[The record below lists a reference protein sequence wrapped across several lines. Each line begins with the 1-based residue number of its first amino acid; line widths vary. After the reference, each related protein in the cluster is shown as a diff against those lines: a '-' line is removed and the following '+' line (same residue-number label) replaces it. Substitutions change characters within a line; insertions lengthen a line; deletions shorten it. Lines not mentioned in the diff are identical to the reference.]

1 LCVLRL
7 HSRAWLLCITPLDL
21 LCQCHA
27 PPLLP
32 HPPCHQRYTSAGKD
46 IAVLSESER
55 FVASLAA
62 VPRAGQRLACWG
74 LRYVAAE
81 KHATALATLQ
91 VGAGA
96 RGGGGGGRG
105 GGEGRQRDRREAED
119 GERVR
124 GQVGGRGGEAGLM
137 WRVGQQGGKRAEC

>member
-1 LCVLRL
+1 
-7 HSRAWLLCITPLDL
+7 
-21 LCQCHA
+21 
-27 PPLLP
+27 
-32 HPPCHQRYTSAGKD
+32 
-46 IAVLSESER
+46 VLSESER

-96 RGGGGGGRG
+96 RGGAPRWGG
-105 GGEGRQRDRREAED
+105 
-119 GERVR
+119 V
-124 GQVGGRGGEAGLM
+124 GGEAEG
-137 WRVGQQGGKRAEC
+137 

>member
-1 LCVLRL
+1 
-7 HSRAWLLCITPLDL
+7 
-21 LCQCHA
+21 
-27 PPLLP
+27 
-32 HPPCHQRYTSAGKD
+32 
-46 IAVLSESER
+46 VLSESER

-105 GGEGRQRDRREAED
+105 GR
-119 GERVR
+119 
-124 GQVGGRGGEAGLM
+124 VGGRGGGGGGPPRGGGGGGGEAEG
-137 WRVGQQGGKRAEC
+137 